1 MFEVLLSCL
10 TPSAKTGEKSQPAS
24 TMILIKNPT
33 DVLRNR
39 RHLFQ
44 NAGHTQVNKWEYPNT
59 FTVCAWIWMAEP
71 TVIETHYPLVWTVL
85 YHSQR
90 FNCWILCN
98 WVHSAGIRRNGKAT
112 PISGVLKRS
121 RNTLTGHFL
130 STHLLINANYP
141 TIWQQLNAFWQLGMI
156 VGATWAGAN
165 FWSAEICPHRHFW
178 VYKEWKKKKRK
189 WEAVL
194 CVKMPH
200 WCQMS
205 EDNGQTVSSWYEGNS
220 NLNIQ
225 LLKFKMCK
233 QLKILCSFSVLSSG

>member
-85 YHSQR
+85 YHSQS
-90 FNCWILCN
+90 FNWME
-98 WVHSAGIRRNGKAT
+98 K
-112 PISGVLKRS
+112 
-121 RNTLTGHFL
+121 
-130 STHLLINANYP
+130 
-141 TIWQQLNAFWQLGMI
+141 
-156 VGATWAGAN
+156 
-165 FWSAEICPHRHFW
+165 
-178 VYKEWKKKKRK
+178 KENIQ